1 MLVLLTLLNAGS
13 ALAAASMSELFTAFG
28 YIMIGCGVFNAMKR
42 RHDVNVGALIKN
54 TEKLESLKDVNCV
67 IIPKDGM
74 ITVSH
79 SIAEKIYVPGKLFG
93 ASDADNVSKFRSVVL
108 CGVISTGIYGAGL
121 SDLNSSSRRITPEE
135 EALVDLADRLGL
147 YNSGIDRDHPII
159 EHKPAGGA
167 SKFDTTLTL
176 DTDKRYMAV

>member
-1 MLVLLTLLNAGS
+1 MLTLIFTVTLVGLFSEYGKTGLFDIFLTGS

-79 SIAEKIYVPGKLFG
+79 SIAEKIYVPRK
-93 ASDADNVSKFRSVVL
+93 AV
-108 CGVISTGIYGAGL
+108 
-121 SDLNSSSRRITPEE
+121 RR
-135 EALVDLADRLGL
+135 L
-147 YNSGIDRDHPII
+147 
-159 EHKPAGGA
+159 
-167 SKFDTTLTL
+167 
-176 DTDKRYMAV
+176 